1 MSKDPATASIR
12 YHLRPAPLGKLKAEK
27 KLIPISA
34 TRGRVST
41 AQLAEEIIN
50 LGTTVRPADVAAVL
64 LTLGEAVKARCARG
78 ESVTLP
84 GFGIVSP
91 HIGGYTNQA
100 GEWEKGP
107 DVYLSMRFD
116 SAMLKSFKG
125 DARLMK
131 VAAPKFHPTISRY
144 LGGDLPNQSEEL
156 LQIGGHGQIL
166 GKHLKF
172 DHTQEDEGLFIHPE
186 NQPDAGIR
194 ITEIANHTST
204 RIIFGLPK
212 TLKAGEKYAF
222 KLFARTRGTQDL
234 RSSGDSPVLIATV
247 S

>member
-1 MSKDPATASIR
+1 MSKDPVTSSIR

-50 LGTTVRPADVAAVL
+50 LGTTVRPADVTAVL
-64 LTLGEAVKARCARG
+64 LALGDAVKARCAKG
-78 ESVTLP
+78 EAVTLP

-107 DVYLSMRFD
+107 DIYLSMRFD
-116 SAMLKSFKG
+116 SSMLKTFKG
-125 DARLMK
+125 DARLMRTP
-131 VAAPKFHPTISRY
+131 APKFHPSFTRY
-144 LGGDLPNQSEEL
+144 LGGILPTQTEEL
-156 LQIGGHGQIL
+156 LQPGGHGTLL

-172 DHTQEDEGLFIHPE
+172 DHAQEDEGLFIHPE
-186 NQPDAGIR
+186 TQPDVLIR
-194 ITEIANHTST
+194 ITEIANHTTT
-204 RIIFGLPK
+204 RIIFRIPS
-212 TLKAGEKYAF
+212 TLDLGKKYAF
-222 KLFARTRGTQDL
+222 KLFARTRGTNDL
-234 RSSGDSPVLIATV
+234 RSSGDSPILTATAL
-247 S
+247 